1 MKKFQYI
8 LGAAIILSAASCSI
22 ENINETPVS
31 GIQTIKMEFSAET
44 PAPNPKTSID
54 PSADNA
60 VYWTKDDAISV
71 FPIGGGNY
79 KFVLKGDGGSSSG
92 TFAGEAT
99 EADTYYALY
108 PYNASASLSGTTITS
123 TLPSTQYSTADGTFD
138 TMLSPVAGISSDGS
152 NNFEL
157 QHIAGLLEL
166 NFTNLDGTVKEI
178 QLKAAESMAGD
189 YTVSL
194 ADGTFSASAV
204 QSDEAVGVHLVAKDG
219 GPLAEGPYYLVLLP
233 GTYTDVQLFITL
245 NDGASYMVGTLDTFE
260 VKAGELR
267 PQTVDASK
275 ATANN
280 DGLYGLYQAGADI
293 VIAGKIYNKSKY
305 GDATLISSDTEITN
319 LTNNSGTY
327 FINPNATLTYNA
339 KNQAIYKLLLI
350 GNDNEQR
357 SKIKFNYRPLLNQ
370 SSNTDGTFVVYN
382 AELDLNNVKTGGSG
396 ESAENPTGYFITL
409 NNDMSYGY
417 TGIIDTHI
425 NMGSC
430 TSLTTSTSSKR
441 TYSEFAIQDSE
452 IYFSKPNSGT
462 VYLFNFCNAN
472 NYGEYGTI
480 SVKNSILYSDNA
492 ITDFRILHGFVN
504 SGASITGEISVNNFI
519 FENNTVYNLWVNTNS
534 FVRYG
539 SLNSINVSKN
549 IIWNSSVAD
558 TNSAFFRPSGSVTSP
573 ASVEDGTSFYKG
585 NPKGEVL
592 FDNIVYIGST
602 YTKSFNWFYG
612 GNTRVDKTG
621 YTAIDDT
628 VEATPIASDP
638 FTAKNISPTSCELTQ
653 SPEYASYGAQR

>member
-44 PAPNPKTSID
+44 PAPNTKTSID

-79 KFVLKGDGGSSSG
+79 KFVLEGDGGSSSG

-99 EADTYYALY
+99 KADTYYALY

-178 QLKAAESMAGD
+178 QMKAAESMAGD

-194 ADGTFSASAV
+194 TDGTFSASAV

-280 DGLYGLYQAGADI
+280 DGLYGLFMAGADI
-293 VIAGKIYNKSKY
+293 YIGGKAYNKEQFTAE
-305 GDATLISSDTEITN
+305 DAILHYTSGEVAISSSHNNKITFIENSVTITN
-319 LTNNSGTY
+319 LSTDTPTNVVIVGCDPNNKPTLPISGSKYLRASNGQESRMILKNIKIEPADNFSSYMFTVNTNYADAGAFGEFTLDNCNITMTNS
-327 FINPNATLTYNA
+327 
-339 KNQAIYKLLLI
+339 AIYQIGGPRYLDKFVMANCTVKIPSATSNTNRYILQTQGQVNTFSEITFRNNIFYCEDAYTLGFKLLAGA
-350 GNDNEQR
+350 GNDE
-357 SKIKFNYRPLLNQ
+357 
-370 SSNTDGTFVVYN
+370 NTYTTVGKMTVENNTFVNVLPTN
-382 AELDLNNVKTGGSG
+382 TAMILTSVMDELT
-396 ESAENPTGYFITL
+396 
-409 NNDMSYGY
+409 
-417 TGIIDTHI
+417 
-425 NMGSC
+425 
-430 TSLTTSTSSKR
+430 
-441 TYSEFAIQDSE
+441 
-452 IYFSKPNSGT
+452 FSKNLLYVDKDVTG
-462 VYLFNFCNAN
+462 N
-472 NYGEYGTI
+472 NTM
-480 SVKNSILYSDNA
+480 
-492 ITDFRILHGFVN
+492 RILHSF
-504 SGASITGEISVNNFI
+504 ITYPEIANC
-519 FENNTVYNLWVNTNS
+519 T
-534 FVRYG
+534 
-539 SLNSINVSKN
+539 
-549 IIWNSSVAD
+549 
-558 TNSAFFRPSGSVTSP
+558 
-573 ASVEDGTSFYKG
+573 
-585 NPKGEVL
+585 
-592 FDNIVYIGST
+592 DNIVYNTTTIPCSMIYSNSYHPTTGMAEDPAPVSETPFSDLST
-602 YTKSFNWFYG
+602 
-612 GNTRVDKTG
+612 
-621 YTAIDDT
+621 
-628 VEATPIASDP
+628 
-638 FTAKNISPTSCELTQ
+638 FTQK
-653 SPEYASYGAQR
+653 PEYASYGAQR